1 MRIETVIIGGGQAGL
16 AMGYHL
22 ARRRRPFV
30 ILEANPRIGDS
41 WRKRWD
47 SLRLFSP
54 ARYDGLPGMPFPAPA
69 WSFPS
74 RDEFA
79 DYLQAY
85 ADRFDLP
92 VRTGITVE
100 RLRHDGTAYV
110 VETAGERFEAD
121 NVVVAAGFD
130 RVPVIPEFANEL
142 DPGIVALHSVDY
154 RNPGQLQPGD
164 VLVVGAGNSGADIA
178 LELARSHRVLMSG
191 RNPGQIPWRI
201 NQPHARA
208 LTPILMWAFSNV
220 LTVRTPVGRRL
231 RPRVL
236 AHSGPLVR
244 VKSADLAAA
253 GVERVPRTVGVRNG
267 QPVLA
272 DGRTVDVRNVV
283 WCTGFRPDASW
294 IDLTGIDAA
303 GDPAQY
309 RGVAESRP
317 GLYFLGRL
325 FQYALASSMIRGVGP
340 DAEYI
345 ADHLSSRQTPAKD
358 GESFPM
364 SEAARTATL

>member
-22 ARRRRPFV
+22 ARRRRPFL
-30 ILEANPRIGDS
+30 ILDANARIGDT
-41 WRKRWD
+41 WRTRWD

-79 DYLQAY
+79 DYLEAY

-92 VRTGITVE
+92 VRTGVTVE
-100 RLRHDGTAYV
+100 RLWHDGTAYV
-110 VETAGERFEAD
+110 VETADERFEAD

-130 RVPVIPEFANEL
+130 RVPVIPDFAAQL
-142 DPGIVALHSVDY
+142 DPGILAMHSMDY
-154 RNPGQLQPGD
+154 HNPAQLRPGD

-178 LELARSHRVLMSG
+178 LELARTHRTLLSG
-191 RNPGQIPWRI
+191 RHPGQIPWRI
-201 NQPHARA
+201 DRPHARV
-208 LTPILMWAFSNV
+208 LTPMVMWAFSNV
-220 LTVRTPVGRRL
+220 LTVRTPIGRKVRSRAL
-231 RPRVL
+231 VHG
-236 AHSGPLVR
+236 APLVR

-253 GVERVPRTVGVRNG
+253 GVERVPRMVEVRDG
-267 QPVLA
+267 RPVLA
-272 DGRTVDVRNVV
+272 DGRTVDVANVV
-283 WCTGFRPDASW
+283 WSTGFRPDGSW
-294 IDLTGIDAA
+294 IDLPGIDAS
-303 GDPAQY
+303 GDPPQH
-309 RGVAESRP
+309 RGVVESRP

-345 ADHLSSRQTPAKD
+345 ADHL
-358 GESFPM
+358 
-364 SEAARTATL
+364 AARAARQPEPART